1 MIWVTLRDLRWR
13 AGRIAL
19 GVLATASVLAM
30 TLLLLAVHSAFLDET
45 DRTVEFFGA
54 EEWVVPAGIGGPFTT
69 NSPLNAGVTDQLR
82 SLPGVH
88 GATPVAIFRHV
99 ATWTVSGVATPVDV
113 NVIAYRPGEVV
124 DPRMSSGRAPERR
137 GETAVDRTLGVGV
150 GAEIRVAGQ
159 PLRVVGVVRGLTYN
173 GGTPTV
179 LVTLDQG
186 QQIAFDGRDL
196 ASSIVVTGTASAYP
210 NGLEAMTPTQ
220 VRDDLRRPLQV
231 ATRTL
236 AILAVLLWVVAA
248 GIVAFVCYI
257 SGLDRLRDIAV
268 FKAFG
273 VRTRTIVA
281 GTVLH
286 GILMSGTAAV
296 IAVGASLLLVPTF
309 PLPVSVSVQMSLQVL
324 VVGVLIGVCASS
336 LSIRQAVAV
345 DPALAFA
352 NT

>member
-13 AGRIAL
+13 ARRIAL

-30 TLLLLAVHSAFLDET
+30 TLLLLAVHDAFLDET
-45 DRTVEFFGA
+45 TRTVEFFGA
-54 EEWVVPAGIGGPFTT
+54 DEWVVPAGIGGPFTT
-69 NSPLNAGVTDQLR
+69 NSPLSARAADQLR
-82 SLPGVH
+82 SEPGVQ

-99 ATWTVSGVATPVDV
+99 ATIVGTATPVDV
-113 NVIAYRPGEVV
+113 NVIAYRAGDVV
-124 DPRMSSGRAPERR
+124 VPRMLSGRAPERP
-137 GETAVDRTLGVGV
+137 GETAVDQTLGVGV
-150 GAEIRVAGQ
+150 GADIEVAGQ
-159 PLRVVGVVRGLTYN
+159 LLHVVGVVRGLTYN

-179 LVTLDQG
+179 LLTLGQG

-196 ASSIVVTGTASAYP
+196 ASSIVVKGTPGAYP
-210 NGLEAMTPTQ
+210 DGLEPMTPRE

-236 AILAVLLWVVAA
+236 AVLAVLLWVVAA

-273 VRTRTIVA
+273 APTRTIVA

-286 GILMSGTAAV
+286 GILISGTAAL
-296 IAVGASLLLVPTF
+296 IAIGAALLLVPTF
-309 PLPVSVSVQMSLQVL
+309 PLPVAVSARMSLQVL
-324 VVGVLIGVCASS
+324 AVGVLIGVCASA
-336 LSIRQAVAV
+336 LSVRQAVAV

>member
-13 AGRIAL
+13 ARRIAL

-30 TLLLLAVHSAFLDET
+30 TLLLLAVHDAFLDET
-45 DRTVEFFGA
+45 DRTIEFFGA
-54 EEWVVPAGIGGPFTT
+54 DEWVVPAGIGGPFTT
-69 NSPLNAGVTDQLR
+69 NSPLSAKVADELR
-82 SLPGVH
+82 SEPGVR
-88 GATPVAIFRHV
+88 GVTPVAIFRHV
-99 ATWTVSGVATPVDV
+99 ATWSISGVATPVDV

-124 DPRMSSGRAPERR
+124 VPRLVSGRAPERR
-137 GETAVDRTLGVGV
+137 GETAVDHTLGVGV
-150 GAEIRVAGQ
+150 GADIRVAGQ
-159 PLRVVGVVRGLTYN
+159 LLRVVGVVRGLTYN

-179 LVTLDQG
+179 LLTLDQG

-196 ASSIVVTGTASAYP
+196 ASSVVVTGTPSAYP
-210 NGLEAMTPTQ
+210 DGLETMTPRE

-273 VRTRTIVA
+273 VPTRTIVA

-286 GILMSGTAAV
+286 GILMSGAAAV
-296 IAVGASLLLVPTF
+296 IAVGGALLLVPAF
-309 PLPVSVSVQMSLQVL
+309 PLPVAVSAQMSLQVL
-324 VVGVLIGVCASS
+324 AVGVLIGVCAST
-336 LSIRQAVAV
+336 LSVRQAVAV